1 MSIFSQKNIFTT
13 NTSQDI
19 VSEYFTLIG
28 EEDSTINDLP
38 MRAVDDE
45 KVYAKKIKRNDGSI
59 KYMIRLDY
67 AAKLYNP
74 LSIYDKS
81 DQSQGTEFLNSV
93 CRSNKKF
100 KEVNEK
106 AFLWYIKFLN
116 TKNTVWLLNA
126 EREIL

>member
-1 MSIFSQKNIFTT
+1 MSIFNQKNIFASS
-13 NTSQDI
+13 TSQEI
-19 VSEYFTLIG
+19 ISEYFTLTG
-28 EEDSTINDLP
+28 EEDNIINDLSI
-38 MRAVDDE
+38 RTIDDE
-45 KVYAKKIKRNDGSI
+45 KVYAKKITRNDGSI

-67 AAKLYNP
+67 SAKLYNP

-100 KEVNEK
+100 KEVNAK
-106 AFLWYIKFLN
+106 AFDWYIKFLN